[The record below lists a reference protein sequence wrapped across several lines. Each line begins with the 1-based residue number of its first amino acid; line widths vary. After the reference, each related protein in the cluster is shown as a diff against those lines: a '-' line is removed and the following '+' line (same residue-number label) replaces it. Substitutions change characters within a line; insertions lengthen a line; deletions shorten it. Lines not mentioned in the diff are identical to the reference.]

1 MKRRG
6 LSATYPARAHARPQ
20 QALLRVV
27 QADPARLFIWCF
39 ADGDARTSN
48 QSAARA
54 DSRTIGERIYRERRL
69 GCRRGE
75 RGGWIGS
82 SGRLEGSR
90 ALAARPTRRGYDVP
104 PGSATRASDLV
115 RRGSVPDTI
124 APYRLAWKGARSNGV
139 RANSR
144 CDAGRR
150 ASPGSARVCRA
161 RRGVGHASVRVD
173 AGDTRETRER
183 RRAVREGRARV
194 WVCAYDGR
202 FDRDET
208 LYVRPKYL
216 THFTVCSRLTIH
228 TRAAQTHKIAR
239 LSWHEDSVFASSFFQ
254 PTRLKKN

>member
-20 QALLRVV
+20 HALLRVV

-54 DSRTIGERIYRERRL
+54 DSRTIGERIYREKKRRL
-69 GCRRGE
+69 GCRRGG

-82 SGRLEGSR
+82 SGRLEGSSVCVF

-144 CDAGRR
+144 CDSGRR
-150 ASPGSARVCRA
+150 ASPGSARVRRA

-183 RRAVREGRARV
+183 RRAGREGRARV
-194 WVCAYDGR
+194 WVWAR
-202 FDRDET
+202 T
-208 LYVRPKYL
+208 TKVRP
-216 THFTVCSRLTIH
+216 
-228 TRAAQTHKIAR
+228 
-239 LSWHEDSVFASSFFQ
+239 
-254 PTRLKKN
+254 